1 MKRKSD
7 NNSMQIGN
15 FDYEEELEENG
26 ICELKVTGTPVAQFT
41 FENDSASSNAV
52 MPKETHAETMEV
64 SVPSSIANKQVEL
77 TDKIKDNKLFR
88 SQPYGITPPVN
99 GEYFDTRRS
108 FSFRKST
115 VRMLNELKAAH
126 PDINVYLNSIVD
138 KAICHYYEYIFK
150 EKGSQE

>member
-1 MKRKSD
+1 MKRKSN
-7 NNSMQIGN
+7 NNSIQIGN
-15 FDYEEELEENG
+15 LDYEEELEENG
-26 ICELKVTGTPVAQFT
+26 IYESPITGTPVAQFT
-41 FENDSASSNAV
+41 FENNSVSSNKV
-52 MPKETHAETMEV
+52 IPKETHSEIMEA
-64 SVPSSIANKQVEL
+64 SVQSSIADKQSEL
-77 TDKIKDNKLFR
+77 TDKIKDNKLLR

-115 VRMLNELKAAH
+115 IRMLNELKATH
-126 PDINVYLNSIVD
+126 PNINVYLNSIVD